1 MIKLDKN
8 IIHIYNDRSKDIFD
22 VIISLTYKCNYS
34 CNYCGWHQD
43 GDIPNYTEIIMM
55 LETIILSTSNRN
67 INFLL
72 HGGEPTIIPDLY
84 DSIEYIIKKY
94 DNVTFNIQTNTS
106 KSLNWFKKFKDMSNN
121 VTFTCSYQH
130 HQNKSFDEYFNKI
143 IWLNDNGLLHA
154 VDFILEPMNELEIID
169 IIKYINKLSISDKVV
184 YTYVDMVYN
193 DKYDS
198 ILDIIDNK
206 NKDTESIYV
215 KYKNGEIRHYYNTL
229 DLKMLK
235 DDNFRF
241 FYCYA
246 GMRQIYVEPNGDVYR
261 CITDRYTKK
270 PRCNVYDKETFF
282 EYVNN
287 GPYPCIFKE
296 CICEIWVEKVRV
308 GYENKV

>member
-1 MIKLDKN
+1 LDKN
-8 IIHIYNDRSKDIFD
+8 IIHVYSDRPKNIFN
-22 VIISLTYKCNYS
+22 VIVSLSYKCNFS
-34 CNYCGWHQD
+34 CDYCDWHKNVSY
-43 GDIPNYTEIIMM
+43 PSYNEM
-55 LETIILSTSNRN
+55 LSLFENIILSVNN
-67 INFLL
+67 KDIIFFID
-72 HGGEPTIIPDLY
+72 GGESTIIPNFY
-84 DSIEYIIKKY
+84 DIIKY
-94 DNVTFNIQTNTS
+94 LTITYNNVSFNIQTNTS
-106 KSLNWFKKFKDMSNN
+106 KPLDWFKKFKDMSNN

-130 HQNKSFDEYFNKI
+130 HQNKSFEEYRDKV

-270 PRCNVYDKETFF
+270 PRCNVYDRETFS
-282 EYVNN
+282 EYIKN